1 MCYAYGSIDQAVNFC
16 PMCKIFPHP
25 RCPHSR
31 EVCRNRTAHPRFDV
45 LYFKNAEVESFN
57 SCGYCKWARTN
68 PPPKAAGY
76 FNFGWPGCCRA
87 PAQSEHRLIQLSDWR
102 SVSIVHHVPI
112 PSDVKA
118 ALDNLSS
125 RGTSPEGRSL
135 ANSAATP
142 IPTKGRMSGVKAALD
157 NLSSRGTS
165 LRGRSSAKSAAMLIS
180 TKGRMSGSP
189 QMVASSITRTSSRGS
204 GSRGG
209 TSISVRNASSIEQ
222 AQERAHR
229 KQRDTAA
236 ESEKPPGSS
245 NSSPGRKH
253 IDLDNTVTPRRNS
266 DGWMHA
272 STASSTAV
280 SKVIADALNS
290 GTQERR
296 RRSNP
301 CPQPSSLAK
310 VSSPVSPKTLSPPE
324 RPADAPKSQKDGK
337 GDIENLYAGDPPRP
351 LKKTGPET
359 SSASSEGRKKGGSL
373 TECAV
378 MATGAFTDVISDVSE
393 VDKATLIA
401 RNEAEEMEFRAARQ
415 ALANIGLRPP
425 KSWAATDTERSAAR
439 ASTCS

>member
-1 MCYAYGSIDQAVNFC
+1 PGCTLRIHSISLSTISSLNTRKNALKSSPTVFD
-16 PMCKIFPHP
+16 PSP
-25 RCPHSR
+25 RC
-31 EVCRNRTAHPRFDV
+31 
-45 LYFKNAEVESFN
+45 L
-57 SCGYCKWARTN
+57 
-68 PPPKAAGY
+68 
-76 FNFGWPGCCRA
+76 
-87 PAQSEHRLIQLSDWR
+87 
-102 SVSIVHHVPI
+102 
-112 PSDVKA
+112 
-118 ALDNLSS
+118 
-125 RGTSPEGRSL
+125 SL
-135 ANSAATP
+135 A
-142 IPTKGRMSGVKAALD
+142 SG
-157 NLSSRGTS
+157 
-165 LRGRSSAKSAAMLIS
+165 
-180 TKGRMSGSP
+180 
-189 QMVASSITRTSSRGS
+189 ASSFGPQ
-204 GSRGG
+204 GC
-209 TSISVRNASSIEQ
+209 TSISVRNASSMEQ
-222 AQERAHR
+222 AQEHAHR

-296 RRSNP
+296 RRSNS

-337 GDIENLYAGDPPRP
+337 GDIENLYGGDPPRP

-378 MATGAFTDVISDVSE
+378 MVTGAFTDVISDVSE
-393 VDKATLIA
+393 AE
-401 RNEAEEMEFRAARQ
+401 NEAEEMEFRAARQ
-415 ALANIGLRPP
+415 ALRYVELRPP
-425 KSWAATDTERSAAR
+425 KSWAAIDTKQSAAR
-439 ASTCS
+439 VSPRS